1 MGPSLPSMVAPP
13 PPPPAPPA
21 PPPPPSMGPPPP
33 PPPAPPGGLRPGAPP
48 PPPGPPG
55 RGPLGPGPPPPPP
68 GGVDTTTLK
77 RQIKTTYRLPTLQ
90 LAVLKPNDTKDTF
103 WYTTNDEKIINEID
117 FSAFEEAFKLNPAP
131 IKKAGGRDEP
141 DPGKVAAIK
150 TPQLKSLMEHTRLKN
165 VAICKRRLPAMPLD
179 DIMAAVNALD
189 NSTISLDA
197 IELLQRIEPNAEE
210 IKAHRGRQVY
220 VEALQGGATSSQVG
234 DNVLHVDLLRIP
246 ARCQA
251 ENRGNPPC
259 LESNKKCQEVQE
271 DSGDYPGF
279 WQLHELC

>member
-1 MGPSLPSMVAPP
+1 MDV
-13 PPPPAPPA
+13 
-21 PPPPPSMGPPPP
+21 
-33 PPPAPPGGLRPGAPP
+33 
-48 PPPGPPG
+48 
-55 RGPLGPGPPPPPP
+55 
-68 GGVDTTTLK
+68 TTLK

-141 DPGKVAAIK
+141 DPGKVPAIK

-165 VAICKRRLPAMPLD
+165 VAICKRRLPPMPLD

-210 IKAHRGRQVY
+210 IKAYREFSFKKQDPNELTEEDRQARKALCFQFCIFVFVFCLFFLFCIFVSKLFHPQVY
-220 VEALQGGATSSQVG
+220 VEALKGGATSSQAG
-234 DNVLHVDLLRIP
+234 DNVVHVDLL
-246 ARCQA
+246 
-251 ENRGNPPC
+251 
-259 LESNKKCQEVQE
+259 
-271 DSGDYPGF
+271 
-279 WQLHELC
+279 

>member
-1 MGPSLPSMVAPP
+1 MDV
-13 PPPPAPPA
+13 
-21 PPPPPSMGPPPP
+21 
-33 PPPAPPGGLRPGAPP
+33 
-48 PPPGPPG
+48 
-55 RGPLGPGPPPPPP
+55 
-68 GGVDTTTLK
+68 TTLK

-141 DPGKVAAIK
+141 DPGKVPAIK

-165 VAICKRRLPAMPLD
+165 VAICKRRLPPMPLD

-210 IKAHRGRQVY
+210 IKAYREFSFKKQDPNELTEEDRQARK
-220 VEALQGGATSSQVG
+220 ALFLQFCILYS
-234 DNVLHVDLLRIP
+234 
-246 ARCQA
+246 
-251 ENRGNPPC
+251 
-259 LESNKKCQEVQE
+259 
-271 DSGDYPGF
+271 YYF
-279 WQLHELC
+279 FFF

>member
-1 MGPSLPSMVAPP
+1 MDV
-13 PPPPAPPA
+13 
-21 PPPPPSMGPPPP
+21 
-33 PPPAPPGGLRPGAPP
+33 
-48 PPPGPPG
+48 
-55 RGPLGPGPPPPPP
+55 
-68 GGVDTTTLK
+68 TTLK

-131 IKKAGGRDEP
+131 IKKTGGRDEP
-141 DPGKVAAIK
+141 DPGKVPAIK

-165 VAICKRRLPAMPLD
+165 VAICKRRLPPMPLD

-210 IKAHRGRQVY
+210 IKAYREFSFKKQDPNELTEEDRQARKAFRLQFCIFVY
-220 VEALQGGATSSQVG
+220 VFC
-234 DNVLHVDLLRIP
+234 LL
-246 ARCQA
+246 
-251 ENRGNPPC
+251 
-259 LESNKKCQEVQE
+259 
-271 DSGDYPGF
+271 F
-279 WQLHELC
+279 